1 MMHPNLT
8 WPDGFLIFLG
18 PRWPSR
24 LSIQHAWMGL
34 VSISGCRFYNDA
46 VTDSYVPKSLV
57 ENVYCFNHMHG
68 HFINT
73 LHHFIEYGWFS
84 PVLSIWTNSLF
95 KVCRDP
101 HVLKNSAYQKG
112 ADAESDRQPMHWNAF
127 SWRNIGYLQ
136 WVFCVVVSWHPR
148 KDRVSVA

>member
-46 VTDSYVPKSLV
+46 VTDGYVPKGLV
-57 ENVYCFNHMHG
+57 ENVYWCLLFQSHAW
-68 HFINT
+68 T
-73 LHHFIEYGWFS
+73 LHFTSLYRVWMVFPISIDMDHLQTYEKNRCSRFAGTHMYLRIQHIRKGQMQRVTGNLCIGMPFFEGTLVIFS
-84 PVLSIWTNSLF
+84 GCFV
-95 KVCRDP
+95 
-101 HVLKNSAYQKG
+101 
-112 ADAESDRQPMHWNAF
+112 
-127 SWRNIGYLQ
+127 
-136 WVFCVVVSWHPR
+136 
-148 KDRVSVA
+148 